1 MRSNSGR
8 RWAGMGRS
16 LGGETVR
23 NGALSVHG
31 RFNNCATF
39 KWGETS
45 MRNII
50 ESIKG
55 WFARVKIWF
64 RTFPLRKP

>member
-50 ESIKG
+50 GHIKLKL
-55 WFARVKIWF
+55 AELKIWF
-64 RTFPLRKP
+64 RTFPKGK